1 MFDGVPRTVSSMP
14 KVLGVD
20 RGWSGLTTR
29 VESSPF
35 SKFCKCKLSIGT
47 GLDLLDRDAPPLAV
61 KADFK
66 IFDTGR
72 DVDDRFVLRESRV
85 GTSMP
90 LTTVL
95 ST

>member
-1 MFDGVPRTVSSMP
+1 MLDGVPRTVSSMP
-14 KVLGVD
+14 NVLGVD

-47 GLDLLDRDAPPLAV
+47 GLDLPDRDSPPP
-61 KADFK
+61 ADLK

-72 DVDDRFVLRESRV
+72 GVDDPFAFALRESRV